1 MTARLRAS
9 VKGPIERTGWWCR
22 RERGGKAGAMF
33 LSRREGKGLCV
44 SVEKLIFAWRGQF
57 IRKTGRERLM
67 WWKALL
73 QGLSGLKIWLC
84 LTSQS
89 PLSSAWDAGCITLLS
104 HSWPFL
110 IPISSLQWHMVV
122 VSAWTALQDPVKTSP
137 PLSLWVPIFI
147 SSNLY
152 HSSLLHCSFVF
163 THLSPLKAMI
173 LMVNTFSSYLSLYK
187 VTSTHLSPRA
197 CLAQRRK

>member
-1 MTARLRAS
+1 MTAHLCAS
-9 VKGPIERTGWWCR
+9 VEGPIERTGWWCR
-22 RERGGKAGAMF
+22 GEGGKAGAMF
-33 LSRREGKGLCV
+33 SSRCEGKGLCV

-57 IRKTGRERLM
+57 IHKTGRERLM
-67 WWKALL
+67 WWKVLL
-73 QGLSGLKIWLC
+73 QGLSGLKTGLC

-89 PLSSAWDAGCITLLS
+89 PLSSAWAAGCLPLLS

-110 IPISSLQWHMVV
+110 IPLSSLQWHMVV

-147 SSNLY
+147 SSNLQ

-163 THLSPLKAMI
+163 THLSSLKAMI
-173 LMVNTFSSYLSLYK
+173 LAGNAFSSYLSLYK
-187 VTSTHLSPRA
+187 VTSTHLSPRG
-197 CLAQRRK
+197 CLAQRRR